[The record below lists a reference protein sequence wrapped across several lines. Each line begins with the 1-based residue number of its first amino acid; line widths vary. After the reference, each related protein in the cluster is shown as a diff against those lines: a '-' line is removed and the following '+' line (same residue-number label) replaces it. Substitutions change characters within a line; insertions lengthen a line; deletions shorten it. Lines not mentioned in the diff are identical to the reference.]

1 MIPRLFYC
9 HRLFHQLSKYLFAA
23 AAVVVAAAA
32 AAPLWF
38 GLFVLDDDP
47 APEEENDG
55 PRGERFYMPAVL
67 PLAVSAAMAMGAICL
82 VAKAVI
88 GDGSASAAAPGR
100 SRRAGR
106 GKDDWRRARDFGTG
120 R

>member
-1 MIPRLFYC
+1 M
-9 HRLFHQLSKYLFAA
+9 SKYLFAA
-23 AAVVVAAAA
+23 AAVVAAAAA

-38 GLFVLDDDP
+38 GLSVLDDDP

-55 PRGERFYMPAVL
+55 PRGELFHMPAVL
-67 PLAVSAAMAMGAICL
+67 PLAVSAVMAMGAICL

-100 SRRAGR
+100 SHRAGR
-106 GKDDWRRARDFGTG
+106 SEEGWRRARDFGTG